1 MDPVVSEVH
10 CEESQNLSTNYKQH
24 YEQILQQ
31 NLEQIYTGWALNRG
45 LFFADP
51 PPSLLGAVSGKISEI
66 R

>member
-1 MDPVVSEVH
+1 MK
-10 CEESQNLSTNYKQH
+10 LSMIINYGKINCTYSLNAGKGQDFR
-24 YEQILQQ
+24 
-31 NLEQIYTGWALNRG
+31 TGFFHVQGGALNRG

>member
-1 MDPVVSEVH
+1 MSRSMYVPVSAQVQVH
-10 CEESQNLSTNYKQH
+10 VYFHVQGGAVNP
-24 YEQILQQ
+24 
-31 NLEQIYTGWALNRG
+31 G